1 MRSAGQDKYLDCKAR
16 SGFVLVVTL
25 ILLVVLSIMGY
36 ALSSR
41 VAAYRH
47 RQKYII
53 DYQAARYACESAIKY
68 ALDSLDDL
76 SAELISRPNEPDF
89 SDLFHLTDAE
99 VREFLVE
106 WAEELR
112 LQAEQ
117 RGETANEA
125 NDVKLLNYLGPI
137 ADDVNTV
144 KPYERV
150 FDYNDP
156 NTLEIPG
163 PYGPTWPLVTEP
175 VELEIGTAK
184 ITIEVED
191 ENAKYPIGWMLL
203 EDKNIEREAIAGFET
218 FCEWMDVNEVE
229 IETLQED
236 FEAVREIKQF
246 KLSFKDT
253 TTKSKQT
260 SAKQQAK
267 DRGRRRGSSARRQT
281 TSKPSIPASTHVA
294 DFAKI
299 FHSSLIDNDIL
310 ANPIDLSETRKES
323 ARKYTAL
330 WGSAK
335 VNVNTAPRHVLEA
348 AFTFGGDA
356 TEIAEEIIQARR
368 IKPFENLNDLQSA
381 MVKYGVSVRKCRKYI
396 TTTSDFFTVRISA
409 VSGAARV
416 SAVIGV
422 IKEGKKVEK
431 IGIITG

>member
-1 MRSAGQDKYLDCKAR
+1 
-16 SGFVLVVTL
+16 
-25 ILLVVLSIMGY
+25 
-36 ALSSR
+36 
-41 VAAYRH
+41 
-47 RQKYII
+47 
-53 DYQAARYACESAIKY
+53 
-68 ALDSLDDL
+68 
-76 SAELISRPNEPDF
+76 
-89 SDLFHLTDAE
+89 
-99 VREFLVE
+99 
-106 WAEELR
+106 
-112 LQAEQ
+112 
-117 RGETANEA
+117 
-125 NDVKLLNYLGPI
+125 
-137 ADDVNTV
+137 
-144 KPYERV
+144 
-150 FDYNDP
+150 
-156 NTLEIPG
+156 
-163 PYGPTWPLVTEP
+163 
-175 VELEIGTAK
+175 
-184 ITIEVED
+184 
-191 ENAKYPIGWMLL
+191 
-203 EDKNIEREAIAGFET
+203 
-218 FCEWMDVNEVE
+218 MDVNEVD

-253 TTKSKQT
+253 TTKRRRT

-267 DRGRRRGSSARRQT
+267 NRGRRRGRAARRRT
-281 TSKPSIPASTHVA
+281 NKPSIPASTHIA

-310 ANPIDLSETRKES
+310 AKPIDLSETRKES

-381 MVKYGVSVRKCRKYI
+381 LVKYGVSVRKCRKYI
-396 TTTSDFFTVRISA
+396 ATTSNFYTVRISA

-422 IKEGKKVEK
+422 IKQGKKVEK

>member
-1 MRSAGQDKYLDCKAR
+1 
-16 SGFVLVVTL
+16 VLVVTL

-53 DYQAARYACESAIKY
+53 DYQAARYGCESAIEY
-68 ALDSLDDL
+68 ALDSLDEL
-76 SAELISRPNEPDF
+76 SPKLISRPNEPDF

-99 VREFLVE
+99 VQDFLAD
-106 WAEELR
+106 WAEDMR

-117 RGETANEA
+117 QGEAPNEA
-125 NDVKLLNYLGPI
+125 NDAKLLNYLAPI

-144 KPYERV
+144 KPYEKV
-150 FDYNDP
+150 FDFNDP
-156 NTLEIPG
+156 NTMEIPG
-163 PYGPTWPLVTEP
+163 PYGPPWPLVTEP

-191 ENAKYPIGWMLL
+191 ENAKYPIGWVLL
-203 EDKNIEREAIAGFET
+203 EDKNIEREAVAGFET
-218 FCEWMDVNEVE
+218 FCEWMDVNDVE
-229 IETLQED
+229 IETLMED
-236 FEAVREIKQF
+236 LDAVRDIKQF

-253 TTKSKQT
+253 NTKKKRT

-267 DRGRRRGSSARRQT
+267 NRGRRRGRSARRRT
-281 TSKPSIPASTHVA
+281 TAKPSIPATTHLA

-310 ANPIDLSETRKES
+310 AKPIDLSETRKES

-330 WGSAK
+330 WGSTK

-381 MVKYGVSVRKCRKYI
+381 LTKYGVSVRKCRKYL
-396 TTTSDFFTVRISA
+396 TTASDFFTVRISA

-422 IKEGKKVEK
+422 IKEGKKAEK